1 MPIELMPDTKSNLWN
16 FGEVKK
22 GLLEKTFKSDVET
35 SYVMK
40 MAANNISVLQKAI
53 VEKPY
58 YTCDGK
64 PVETMEEVMEYNQ
77 YYYDTMMKSA
87 SEKQKRK

>member
-1 MPIELMPDTKSNLWN
+1 
-16 FGEVKK
+16 
-22 GLLEKTFKSDVET
+22 
-35 SYVMK
+35 MK
-40 MAANNISVLQKAI
+40 MAANNIPVLQKAI
-53 VEKPY
+53 VGKPY